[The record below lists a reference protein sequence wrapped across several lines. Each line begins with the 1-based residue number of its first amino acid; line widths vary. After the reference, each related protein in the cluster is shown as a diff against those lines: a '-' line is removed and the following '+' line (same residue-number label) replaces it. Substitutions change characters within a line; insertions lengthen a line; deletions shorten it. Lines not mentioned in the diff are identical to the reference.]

1 MAEQEGVIKFS
12 LDFAP
17 SEESRQIDIELHAWR
32 ALLHGYDLIG
42 QVPHRYEGFGFGNLS
57 QREAIGF
64 SITATQTGG
73 RQSLSDTDYAWVTAW
88 SLEKNALS
96 ATGLTPPSSESL
108 THAAIYEAQPEVRFV
123 FHVHSPNLWT
133 ERAILELPE
142 TGAEIPYGTVE
153 MAHALKALAANQG
166 VEGIAAMAGHE
177 DGIVSWSKSAVGAG
191 LLLMNGLQRLSTL
204 R

>member
-12 LDFAP
+12 LNFRP
-17 SEESRQIDIELHAWR
+17 SEQSRQIDVELHAWR
-32 ALLHGYDLIG
+32 ALLHGYGLIG

-88 SLEKNALS
+88 SLEQNALS

-123 FHVHSPNLWT
+123 FHIHSPDLWT
-133 ERAILELPE
+133 DRAILELPE
-142 TGAEIPYGTVE
+142 TAAEIPYGTVE
-153 MAHALKALAANQG
+153 MALALKALAANLG
-166 VEGIAAMAGHE
+166 DEGIAAMAGHE

-191 LLLMNGLQRLSTL
+191 LLLMNGLQRLCIL

>member
-12 LDFAP
+12 LNFTP
-17 SEESRQIDIELHAWR
+17 SEQSRQIDIELHAWR

-57 QREAIGF
+57 QRDAIGF

-88 SLEKNALS
+88 SLEQNALS

-142 TGAEIPYGTVE
+142 TAAEIPYGTVE

>member
-1 MAEQEGVIKFS
+1 VAEQEGVIKFS
-12 LDFAP
+12 LNFTP
-17 SEESRQIDIELHAWR
+17 SEQSRQIDVELHAWR
-32 ALLHGYDLIG
+32 ALLHGYGLIG

-88 SLEKNALS
+88 SLEQNALS

-123 FHVHSPNLWT
+123 FHIHSPDLWT
-133 ERAILELPE
+133 DRAILELPE
-142 TGAEIPYGTVE
+142 TAAEIPYGTVE
-153 MAHALKALAANQG
+153 MALALKALAANLG
-166 VEGIAAMAGHE
+166 DEGIAAMAGHE

-191 LLLMNGLQRLSTL
+191 LLLMNGLQRLCIL

>member
-12 LDFAP
+12 LNFTP
-17 SEESRQIDIELHAWR
+17 SEQSRQIDIELHAWR
-32 ALLHGYDLIG
+32 ALLHGYGLIG

-73 RQSLSDTDYAWVTAW
+73 RQRRSDTGYAWVTAW
-88 SLEKNALS
+88 SLEQNALS

-123 FHVHSPNLWT
+123 FHVHSPDLWT
-133 ERAILELPE
+133 DRAILELPE
-142 TGAEIPYGTVE
+142 TAAEIPYGTVE
-153 MAHALKALAANQG
+153 MALALKALAANLG
-166 VEGIAAMAGHE
+166 DEGIAAMAGHE

-191 LLLMNGLQRLSTL
+191 LLLMNGLQRLCIL

>member
-12 LDFAP
+12 LNFTP
-17 SEESRQIDIELHAWR
+17 SEQSRQIDIELHAWR
-32 ALLHGYDLIG
+32 ALLHGYGLIG

-57 QREAIGF
+57 QRDAIGF

-88 SLEKNALS
+88 SLEQNALS

-123 FHVHSPNLWT
+123 FHVHSPDLWT
-133 ERAILELPE
+133 DRAILELPE
-142 TGAEIPYGTVE
+142 TAAEIPYGTVE
-153 MAHALKALAANQG
+153 MALALKALAANLG

-191 LLLMNGLQRLSTL
+191 LLLMNGLQRLSIL

>member
-12 LDFAP
+12 LNFTP
-17 SEESRQIDIELHAWR
+17 SEQSRQIDIELHAWR
-32 ALLHGYDLIG
+32 ALLHGYGLIG

-57 QREAIGF
+57 QRDAIGF
-64 SITATQTGG
+64 SITATQTGV

-88 SLEKNALS
+88 SLEQNALS

-123 FHVHSPNLWT
+123 FHVHSPDLWT
-133 ERAILELPE
+133 DRAILELPE
-142 TGAEIPYGTVE
+142 TAAEIPYGTVE
-153 MAHALKALAANQG
+153 MALALKALAANLG
-166 VEGIAAMAGHE
+166 DEGIAAMAGHE

-191 LLLMNGLQRLSTL
+191 LLLMNGLQRLCIL

>member
-12 LDFAP
+12 LNFTP
-17 SEESRQIDIELHAWR
+17 SEQSRQIDVELHAWR
-32 ALLHGYDLIG
+32 ALLHGYGLIG

-88 SLEKNALS
+88 SLEQNALS

-123 FHVHSPNLWT
+123 FHIHSPDLWT
-133 ERAILELPE
+133 DRAILELPE
-142 TGAEIPYGTVE
+142 TAAEIPYGTVE
-153 MAHALKALAANQG
+153 MALALKALAANLG
-166 VEGIAAMAGHE
+166 DEGIAAMAGHE

-191 LLLMNGLQRLSTL
+191 LLLMNGLQRLCIL

>member
-1 MAEQEGVIKFS
+1 M
-12 LDFAP
+12 
-17 SEESRQIDIELHAWR
+17 
-32 ALLHGYDLIG
+32 
-42 QVPHRYEGFGFGNLS
+42 
-57 QREAIGF
+57 
-64 SITATQTGG
+64 
-73 RQSLSDTDYAWVTAW
+73 
-88 SLEKNALS
+88 
-96 ATGLTPPSSESL
+96 
-108 THAAIYEAQPEVRFV
+108 
-123 FHVHSPNLWT
+123 FHVHSPDLWT

-177 DGIVSWSKSAVGAG
+177 DGIVAWSKSAVGAG

>member
-12 LDFAP
+12 LNFTP
-17 SEESRQIDIELHAWR
+17 GEQSRQIDIELHAWR

-57 QREAIGF
+57 QRDAIGF

-88 SLEKNALS
+88 SLEQNALS

-123 FHVHSPNLWT
+123 FHVHSPDLWT
-133 ERAILELPE
+133 DRAILELPE
-142 TGAEIPYGTVE
+142 TAAEIPYGTVE
-153 MAHALKALAANQG
+153 MALALKALAANPG

-191 LLLMNGLQRLSTL
+191 LLLMNGLQRLSIL

>member
-1 MAEQEGVIKFS
+1 VAEQEGVIKFS
-12 LDFAP
+12 LNFRP
-17 SEESRQIDIELHAWR
+17 SEQSRQIDVELHAWR
-32 ALLHGYDLIG
+32 ALLHGYGLIG

-88 SLEKNALS
+88 SLEQNALS

-123 FHVHSPNLWT
+123 FHIHSPDLWT
-133 ERAILELPE
+133 DRAILELPE
-142 TGAEIPYGTVE
+142 TAAEIPYGTVE
-153 MAHALKALAANQG
+153 MALALKALAANLG
-166 VEGIAAMAGHE
+166 DEGIAAMAGHE

-191 LLLMNGLQRLSTL
+191 LLLMNGLQRLCIL

>member
-1 MAEQEGVIKFS
+1 VAEQEGVIKFS
-12 LDFAP
+12 LNFTP
-17 SEESRQIDIELHAWR
+17 SEQSRQIDVELRAWR
-32 ALLHGYDLIG
+32 ALLHGYGLIG

-88 SLEKNALS
+88 SLEQNALS

-123 FHVHSPNLWT
+123 FHIHSPDLWT
-133 ERAILELPE
+133 DRAILELPE
-142 TGAEIPYGTVE
+142 TAAEIPYGTVE
-153 MAHALKALAANQG
+153 MALALKALAANLG
-166 VEGIAAMAGHE
+166 DEGIAAMAGHE

-191 LLLMNGLQRLSTL
+191 LLLMNGLQRLCIL